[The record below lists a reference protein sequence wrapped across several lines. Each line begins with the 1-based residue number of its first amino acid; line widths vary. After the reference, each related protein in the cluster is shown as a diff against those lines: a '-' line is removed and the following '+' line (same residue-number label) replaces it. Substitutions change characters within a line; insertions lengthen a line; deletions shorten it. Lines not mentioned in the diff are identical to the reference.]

1 MYGLK
6 GAGRVYM
13 KKQSLA
19 AAVPT
24 ERDQVKSASSA
35 KVASK
40 SPNIVDDEKEEDS
53 DEEEAPS
60 SGDQGSGE
68 IGAASSVTVAVP
80 AEVVA
85 DAPSSSLTGSIEDVA
100 SGGGSTILILG
111 LVGAA
116 GAAAALA
123 GGGGGGGGGSTVT
136 PVNSAPVFGDVVV
149 DDGGDINAAGDAV
162 LEEGTITGTFI
173 ASDVDGDDL
182 TFAVVEGP
190 GDAGAFVLNADGTFS
205 FTAATDFRGTAYVT
219 VSVSDG
225 TETVEEV
232 FELPVENVTETTS
245 IDVADDAVAVSYD
258 ANADTLGQPDD
269 FLYTDNSGQPTNA
282 VIANMASGDRIQV
295 SGASGDYSFTSNGAG
310 DIIISYNNVAAGA
323 LNSIT
328 LSAIVADATVVVVD
342 EASAE
347 AAAGFDFFTAL
358 SSPTGGDG
366 GTLDVDGDGDLN
378 TAFTVAATADA
389 DAFTEDANVAN
400 NVRVTGFD
408 VAADTITVSNAVA
421 GDYSFSST
429 ADDIVI
435 SYNNAGIVSEITLVG
450 AVADASVVVVDEAS
464 AETAAGG
471 DFFSIAAAGGGG
483 GDPAEGTNTVST
495 DVGANGDRVALDAS
509 GAATTFTDDAD
520 VSSNVQILNFAS
532 GDIIQVTNAVAAD
545 YSYSSDSL
553 DGGAVANDLEIS
565 FSDGSGVFNSI
576 YLLDVIA
583 DSDVLVFNE
592 ATAVNAVGFDFI
604 NFG

>member
-1 MYGLK
+1 M
-6 GAGRVYM
+6 
-13 KKQSLA
+13 
-19 AAVPT
+19 
-24 ERDQVKSASSA
+24 KSASSA
-35 KVASK
+35 KVSSK
-40 SPNIVDDEKEEDS
+40 SSDIVDDDEKEEGGDA
-53 DEEEAPS
+53 EEASS

-68 IGAASSVTVAVP
+68 IGAASSLTIVVP

-136 PVNSAPVFGDVVV
+136 PVNNAPEFGDVDV
-149 DDGGDINAAGDAV
+149 DDGGDLNAAGDAV
-162 LEEGTITGTFI
+162 LEEGTVTGTFI

-205 FTAATDFRGTAYVT
+205 FTAATDFRGTASVT

-225 TETVEEV
+225 IETVEEV

-245 IDVADDAVAVSYD
+245 IDVADDAVAVNYD

-378 TAFTVAATADA
+378 TAFTVAATAEA

-450 AVADASVVVVDEAS
+450 AVADASVLVVDEAS

-483 GDPAEGTNTVST
+483 GGGDPSEGTDTVSA
-495 DVGANGDRVALDAS
+495 DVGTDAERTELDAS
-509 GAATTFTDDAD
+509 GAATTFTDNANATT
-520 VSSNVQILNFAS
+520 NVQITNFAS

-545 YSYSSDSL
+545 YNYSSGNL
-553 DGGAVANDLEIS
+553 DGGTVANDLEIS
-565 FSDGSGVFNSI
+565 FTNGSGVTNSI

-583 DSDVLVFNE
+583 DSDAFVFDE
-592 ATAVNAVGFDFI
+592 ATAVTAVGFDFI

>member
-1 MYGLK
+1 
-6 GAGRVYM
+6 M

>member
-1 MYGLK
+1 
-6 GAGRVYM
+6 M

-123 GGGGGGGGGSTVT
+123 GGGGGGSTVT